1 MTQQHEPSPEVEAPA
16 GVRPS
21 SSPFRLPGNTA
32 PTWEVELLLS
42 GATFFALMQVPAWLS
57 AQLSYWDYRVT
68 GSLQDVLGLVGVFA
82 KVIAYIL
89 ILTLLAHLMTRA
101 LWVAALGLRS
111 VYPTGI
117 RWRSLRYGPRFRA
130 VARLELPTLQ
140 RLIDRSDDVASQ
152 MFAVAALM
160 VVMTLFSVVTTAA
173 MASLAWLLALPF
185 GGQHVDSIMLGLVAF
200 WLVLHL
206 LANQLDKRIS
216 TRSPHSRWAHWII
229 WVQRLQLR
237 LPLGRMTTGLML
249 VFTSRF
255 GVVRGTVGLMILL
268 YALIAMAFVDMLWD
282 RAHLSAGAARFI
294 TQLEGAHVIEN
305 AHYADQRDPLLH
317 ASIPYISSLR
327 ARGGYLSLII
337 PYQVQQHPAAIEA
350 VCPGAEQSLKAAAD
364 ESRSAKRSLSMEA
377 EAVER
382 LDRAK
387 SLEADA
393 AERVL
398 ACVARLHALHL
409 DGVALEAPYSFHVGP
424 DSELPSFLVMV
435 PIADLPPG
443 RHVLEVSRLPYA
455 ERDTLLVHTEQ
466 RPAGAPRQI
475 VFWK

>member
-1 MTQQHEPSPEVEAPA
+1 MVEQPESRENTRPGTEKVAP
-16 GVRPS
+16 
-21 SSPFRLPGNTA
+21 SPFRLPSETA

-57 AQLSYWDYRVT
+57 AQLAFWDYRVT

-130 VARLELPTLQ
+130 VARRELPTLQ

-173 MASLAWLLALPF
+173 MALLAWLLALPF
-185 GGQHVDSIMLGLVAF
+185 GGQHVDWIMLGLVAL
-200 WLVLHL
+200 WLGLHL
-206 LANQLDKRIS
+206 LANQLDKRMS
-216 TRSPHSRWAHWII
+216 TRSPHWRWAHWII

-282 RAHLSAGAARFI
+282 RAHLSAGAARLI
-294 TQLEGAHVIEN
+294 TQLDGAHVIEN
-305 AHYADQRDPLLH
+305 AHYADQRDPVVH
-317 ASIPYISSLR
+317 ASTPYIGSLR
-327 ARGGYLSLII
+327 ARGPYLELVI

-350 VCPGAEQSLKAAAD
+350 LCPGAEQGLQAAAED
-364 ESRSAKRSLSMEA
+364 SRSATKSLSMEA
-377 EAVER
+377 ETAER
-382 LDRAK
+382 LARAK
-387 SLEADA
+387 AAEAEA

-398 ACVARLHALHL
+398 ACVARLHALRL
-409 DGVALEAPYSFHVGP
+409 NGIPLEVPYSFHVGP
-424 DSELPSFLVMV
+424 DSELPGFLVMV
-435 PIADLPPG
+435 PVAGLPPG
-443 RHVLEVSRLPYA
+443 RHVLELSRLPYA

-466 RPAGAPRQI
+466 RPAGPPRQI